1 MDEAFRE
8 QGKEPRQLNMALHAN
23 EIVQKVIDC
32 KTEAE
37 TFTASSGAVPPTRSL
52 QTGSGM
58 DDALQEQGKEP
69 RQLNSTAG
77 VGQLKLVLNSD
88 GMLVQQTG
96 EADTF
101 NASAREAFLRR
112 IKSVV

>member
-1 MDEAFRE
+1 VDDALRE
-8 QGKEPRQLNMALHAN
+8 QGKEPRQLKLTLHADG
-23 EIVQKVIDC
+23 IVKKVIDC

-37 TFTASSGAVPPTRSL
+37 TFAASSGAVPPTSSL
-52 QTGSGM
+52 QAGSCM
-58 DDALQEQGKEP
+58 DDALREQGKEP
-69 RQLNSTAG
+69 RQLKMTAG

>member
-1 MDEAFRE
+1 MQGACSGDVDGIEAFQAEAQEFAPRAAAADAAQPE
-8 QGKEPRQLNMALHAN
+8 QAEEAKESDKAL
-23 EIVQKVIDC
+23 
-32 KTEAE
+32 
-37 TFTASSGAVPPTRSL
+37 
-52 QTGSGM
+52 
-58 DDALQEQGKEP
+58 ALG
-69 RQLNSTAG
+69 
-77 VGQLKLVLNSD
+77 GQLKLVLNSD